1 LSSRSNASP
10 LRPLALESRAERGA
24 VPHDAPRPAPRLARW
39 GAALLRVPLAAK
51 LAGANALIVL
61 AASAAAFAVHGTGA
75 DDLRVLLVMGAA
87 IAGSL
92 AVNVALV
99 YAALRPLQELEATA
113 ERVWRGDFA
122 ARVQPSLLADR
133 DMARVG
139 RTLNLLLDGLTS
151 DRARMRRLAAEA
163 IGAGDRERAYI
174 ARELHDSTAQGLAAL
189 LLQLGAAAR
198 DAGDPALAARLH
210 EIKTIANDVL
220 EEVRM
225 LAHTIHPR
233 VLDDLGLVAALRN
246 LARQAA
252 ERDDARVEVVSDAA
266 ADGVPPAAA
275 SVLYRVAQEAVNNA
289 IRHGRPAVVTLRV
302 GVDDGTATLEVVD
315 DGAGFDVEEA
325 ERRRPGMGLFTMRER
340 VALVDGRFEIASRPG
355 AGTRVTATVPRDS
368 QPAGIGGR
376 PERAATGAGARP

>member
-1 LSSRSNASP
+1 
-10 LRPLALESRAERGA
+10 
-24 VPHDAPRPAPRLARW
+24 
-39 GAALLRVPLAAK
+39 VPLAAK
-51 LAGANALIVL
+51 LAGANAFIVL
-61 AASAAAFAVHGTGA
+61 AASAVAFAVYGTGA
-75 DDLRVLLVMGAA
+75 DDLRVLLIMGAA
-87 IAGSL
+87 IVGSL

-99 YAALRPLQELEATA
+99 YAALRPLQALEATA
-113 ERVWRGDFA
+113 ERVWRGDLA
-122 ARVQPSLLADR
+122 ARVRPSLLADR

-139 RTLNLLLDGLTS
+139 RTLNLLLDGLTA

-163 IGAGDRERAYI
+163 ISAGDRERAYI

-198 DAGDPALAARLH
+198 DANDPVLAARLH
-210 EIKTIANDVL
+210 EIKAIANDVL

-246 LARQAA
+246 LARQAE

-266 ADGVPPAAA
+266 ADSVPPDAA

-289 IRHGRPAVVTLRV
+289 IRHGRPASVTLRV

-340 VALVDGRFEIASRPG
+340 VALVDGRFEITSRPG
-355 AGTRVTATVPRDS
+355 AGTRVTAAVPRDS
-368 QPAGIGGR
+368 QAAGIHGR